1 MRTTVGRSSADKLE
15 ELRTHLTKVKAKAMV
30 VSMLDEVAW
39 LFNLRG
45 GDIQY
50 NPGKWLVNAHMLPQ

>member
-1 MRTTVGRSSADKLE
+1 MADKLKE
-15 ELRTHLTKVKAKAMV
+15 VREKLNESNGCALV

-45 GDIQY
+45 SDIAF
-50 NPGKWLVNAHMLPQ
+50 NPGMSSFGVARHIC